1 MVLVV
6 MGMIG
11 KNALWSMKGI
21 PSDSH
26 EQERC
31 RKMFSALTRLIK
43 KLRGTSH
50 PAYLSGYIDTS
61 SGTGIG
67 MTNSVT
73 LNTTNWAS
81 TNVAVD
87 SPIGNS
93 PIEGDKRIEAKPV
106 DVVKELNTENPII
119 NLGDLKAQIKEVE
132 KRIKIL
138 KKQKVTPHD
147 ENEALAY
154 IKARTKYKKYE
165 KLFNY
170 QITTNKLVEDL
181 TQKYKLQRVNFGSY
195 YKTVPTEA
203 LDELENFVNACKK
216 VGSVEPEIKLIV
228 DDGGKEHKKDPIM
241 LGKSP
246 FGRWWYI
253 LGAWDKEI
261 KYVDDIIYNGK

>member
-1 MVLVV
+1 
-6 MGMIG
+6 
-11 KNALWSMKGI
+11 
-21 PSDSH
+21 
-26 EQERC
+26 
-31 RKMFSALTRLIK
+31 MFSTLTRLIK
-43 KLRGTSH
+43 KLRGNSH

-73 LNTTNWAS
+73 MNTTNWATPVPS
-81 TNVAVD
+81 GSIAVD
-87 SPIGNS
+87 SPMGS
-93 PIEGDKRIEAKPV
+93 VKDERVEAKPV

-147 ENEALAY
+147 ENEALTY

-181 TQKYKLQRVNFGSY
+181 TQKYKLMRVNFASY

-203 LDELENFVNACKK
+203 LDELEKFLYACKK
-216 VGSVEPEIKLIV
+216 VGVEEPEIKLIV

>member
-1 MVLVV
+1 
-6 MGMIG
+6 
-11 KNALWSMKGI
+11 
-21 PSDSH
+21 
-26 EQERC
+26 
-31 RKMFSALTRLIK
+31 MFSALTRLIK

-61 SGTGIG
+61 SGTGLG
-67 MTNSVT
+67 QTNAATISVT
-73 LNTTNWAS
+73 NWVNAPVQS
-81 TNVAVD
+81 NEPVSGGSYKDTSVD
-87 SPIGNS
+87 G
-93 PIEGDKRIEAKPV
+93 RVEAKPV

-138 KKQKVTPHD
+138 KKQKVTPND
-147 ENEALAY
+147 ENEALTY

-181 TQKYKLQRVNFGSY
+181 TQKYKLQRVNFASY

-203 LDELENFVNACKK
+203 LDELEKFVKACGK
-216 VGSVEPEIKLIV
+216 VSSVDPEIKLIV
-228 DDGGKEHKKDPIM
+228 DDGGKEHKKEHKKDPIM

>member
-21 PSDSH
+21 LSDSH
-26 EQERC
+26 EQRC
-31 RKMFSALTRLIK
+31 RKMFSALSRLIK
-43 KLRGTSH
+43 KLRGNSY

-67 MTNSVT
+67 TTNSVSI
-73 LNTTNWAS
+73 NSTNWAT
-81 TNVAVD
+81 TNMAVAVD
-87 SPIGNS
+87 SPMGS
-93 PIEGDKRIEAKPV
+93 VKDERVEAKPV

-138 KKQKVTPHD
+138 KKQKVNNPRD
-147 ENEALAY
+147 EEEALSY

-165 KLFNY
+165 KFFNY
-170 QITTNKLVEDL
+170 KITTNHLIDGLLK
-181 TQKYKLQRVNFGSY
+181 KYKLMNVGFGLY

-203 LDELENFVNACKK
+203 LDELEKFVNACKK
-216 VGSVEPEIKLIV
+216 VGSIEPEIKLIV

-253 LGAWDKEI
+253 LGAWDKEVQ
-261 KYVDDIIYNGK
+261 YVDDIIYNGK